1 MINEIITIFIVQF
14 WALFLTIDPIGATPI
29 FISLT
34 SNFNENRRARVADK
48 GVFIAFLVLVFFTL
62 TGSLLLDLFGISLPA
77 FRLAGGI
84 LLMILSIEMVLSKS
98 APGAESTL
106 ENSSAVPYSPSDLA
120 VFPISIPLLS
130 GPAAITMLILFIK
143 QSGGDILKKGIVIL
157 ALLINMLIVWVCL
170 RFSSKICKFL
180 GKTGTNVVTK
190 IFGILLTALACQF
203 IIDGIFEAI
212 KLH

>member
-1 MINEIITIFIVQF
+1 MIGIEKIISIFIIQF
-14 WALFLTIDPIGATPI
+14 WALFLTIDPLGVTPI

-34 SNFNENRRARVADK
+34 AKCSEIQRKRIANK
-48 GVFIAFLVLVFFTL
+48 GVLIAFIILIFFAL
-62 TGSLLLDLFGISLPA
+62 TGSLLLDLFGISLAA
-77 FRLAGGI
+77 FRLGGGV
-84 LLMILSIEMVLSKS
+84 LLMLLSIEMVMSKNETQSHDDAS
-98 APGAESTL
+98 AT
-106 ENSSAVPYSPSDLA
+106 DLA

-143 QSGGDILKKGIVIL
+143 QSEGDIFQKGIVLL
-157 ALLINMLIVWVCL
+157 ALLVNMFIVWLCL
-170 RFSSKICKFL
+170 RFSTKISNWM

-190 IFGILLTALACQF
+190 IFGILLTALAFQF

>member
-1 MINEIITIFIVQF
+1 MIEVEKLISIFIVQF
-14 WALFLTIDPIGATPI
+14 WALFLTIDAIGVTPI

-34 SNFNENRRARVADK
+34 SKCTSVQRKKIANR
-48 GVFIAFLVLVFFTL
+48 GVLIAFIILVFFAL

-77 FRLAGGI
+77 FRIAGGI
-84 LLMILSIEMVLSKS
+84 LLILLSIEMVLAKTS
-98 APGAESTL
+98 E
-106 ENSSAVPYSPSDLA
+106 ENSGDDAGDIA

-143 QSGGDILKKGIVIL
+143 QSQGDLIQKAIVIF
-157 ALLINMLIVWVCL
+157 ALFVNMFIVWLCL
-170 RFSSKICKFL
+170 RFSNKISKL
-180 GKTGTNVVTK
+180 MGKTGANVVTK

-212 KLH
+212 TLH

>member
-1 MINEIITIFIVQF
+1 MIETLEKLLSVFIVQF
-14 WALFLTIDPIGATPI
+14 WALFLTIDAIGATPI

-34 SNFNENRRARVADK
+34 SKCSYAQKKAIANK
-48 GVFIAFLVLVFFTL
+48 GVLIAFIILIFFAL
-62 TGSLLLDLFGISLPA
+62 TGSWLLDLFGITLPA

-84 LLMILSIEMVLSKS
+84 LLILLSIEMVMSKMQDNHS
-98 APGAESTL
+98 INDDNST
-106 ENSSAVPYSPSDLA
+106 DLA

-143 QSGGDILKKGIVIL
+143 QSGGDLIQKGIVVL
-157 ALLINMLIVWVCL
+157 ALFLNMLIVWICL
-170 RFSSKICKFL
+170 RFSNKISKLL
-180 GKTGTNVVTK
+180 GKTGANVVTK

-212 KLH
+212 TLH

>member
-1 MINEIITIFIVQF
+1 MIAIEKLISIFIVQF
-14 WALFLTIDPIGATPI
+14 WALFLTIDAIGATPI

-34 SNFNENRRARVADK
+34 ARCSELQRKHIADK
-48 GVFIAFLVLVFFTL
+48 GVLIAFLILVFFAL
-62 TGSLLLDLFGISLPA
+62 TGSWLLDLFGISLAA
-77 FRLAGGI
+77 FRIGGGI
-84 LLMILSIEMVLSKS
+84 LLILLSIEMVMSKS
-98 APGAESTL
+98 SQIAPDDDA
-106 ENSSAVPYSPSDLA
+106 SATDLA

-143 QSGGDILKKGIVIL
+143 QSQGDLFQKCIVLL
-157 ALLINMLIVWVCL
+157 ALFVNMFIVWLCL
-170 RFSSKICKFL
+170 RFSSKISKL
-180 GKTGTNVVTK
+180 MGKTGANVITK